1 MHSEV
6 CACANEVYFASSACE
21 AAGPQHSRY
30 PAVMYIARLVDSV
43 AAFGPPPA
51 DLALQCTIRMV
62 QEGP

>member
-1 MHSEV
+1 MKFIE
-6 CACANEVYFASSACE
+6 ASSACE
-21 AAGPQHSRY
+21 AAGPQHSRS